1 MAQPQTVSVF
11 RGQRVDIPLRAQG
24 RTPGQLK
31 FLIRSRPTKGHL
43 GEIRLT
49 GPESAEVTYFHDDAS
64 TGTDSFTFA
73 VQAVDSPVSAAAS
86 ITMTITEEAPT
97 LRVSPSVDF
106 GVLEVGAT
114 DEKEIVL
121 RNDGGGVL
129 EGTMEVS
136 IPWKI
141 VGSAEY
147 RLGRHQQGKVRLL
160 FDPTEAQDYFGRL
173 VFSHDA
179 RMPVEL
185 TASATSPFDFEPA
198 RKIELTSQDAGS
210 VRSAGVVIRN
220 RTARDRAVEI
230 TVPPEINAPEKVLVP
245 AGQEE
250 KVGLQ
255 TRPGFLGALE
265 GRVSFE
271 SEGFSQRL
279 PLRVLALHPILRIE
293 PREGLDFG
301 QVETRERR
309 QGYLR
314 IKNEGGSAARIRAKV
329 PAEILLVPD
338 PNTAVLQPGETRVF
352 EVAFEAP
359 STGDYRS
366 EIIIESGDGR
376 PAAVPVVAQIGSP
389 SAEAPNVPTATLNP
403 ADRPAENPP
412 AARETPGSIP
422 AIKEIR
428 VLKAG
433 ERDYEVG
440 WRKPASDPAAWIVQQ
455 RHLEANH
462 PTDPPQVVWRD
473 LNNVR
478 FFTQGDLVGA
488 RFENLAPGQ
497 VWFLRV
503 VSLDPQGRRSA
514 PSPTFMISS
523 APAKDQ
529 TLLRA
534 GLLLAAAGAGAIF
547 FLKRRRRRRV
557 EAMEQ
562 AEQIARIE
570 RR

>member
-1 MAQPQTVSVF
+1 
-11 RGQRVDIPLRAQG
+11 
-24 RTPGQLK
+24 
-31 FLIRSRPTKGHL
+31 
-43 GEIRLT
+43 
-49 GPESAEVTYFHDDAS
+49 
-64 TGTDSFTFA
+64 
-73 VQAVDSPVSAAAS
+73 
-86 ITMTITEEAPT
+86 
-97 LRVSPSVDF
+97 
-106 GVLEVGAT
+106 
-114 DEKEIVL
+114 
-121 RNDGGGVL
+121 
-129 EGTMEVS
+129 
-136 IPWKI
+136 
-141 VGSAEY
+141 
-147 RLGRHQQGKVRLL
+147 
-160 FDPTEAQDYFGRL
+160 
-173 VFSHDA
+173 
-179 RMPVEL
+179 
-185 TASATSPFDFEPA
+185 
-198 RKIELTSQDAGS
+198 
-210 VRSAGVVIRN
+210 
-220 RTARDRAVEI
+220 
-230 TVPPEINAPEKVLVP
+230 
-245 AGQEE
+245 
-250 KVGLQ
+250 
-255 TRPGFLGALE
+255 
-265 GRVSFE
+265 
-271 SEGFSQRL
+271 
-279 PLRVLALHPILRIE
+279 
-293 PREGLDFG
+293 
-301 QVETRERR
+301 
-309 QGYLR
+309 LR
-314 IKNEGGSAARIRAKV
+314 IKNEGGSAARIQAKV

-359 STGDYRS
+359 STVDYRS

-403 ADRPAENPP
+403 ADRPAGNPP

-428 VLKAG
+428 VLEAG
-433 ERDYEVG
+433 ERAYKVG

-523 APAKDQ
+523 APAKNQ